1 MLVRLQQKNNNIVY
15 VLQDATSGRTALHYA
30 VELENFMLV
39 NFLMESG
46 VDANATTFAGELMCW
61 V

>member
-1 MLVRLQQKNNNIVY
+1 MSIAGVIMIRV
-15 VLQDATSGRTALHYA
+15 VVPQDATSGRTALHYA

-46 VDANATTFAGELMCW
+46 VDANATTFAG
-61 V
+61 

>member
-1 MLVRLQQKNNNIVY
+1 MYKCILYYY
-15 VLQDATSGRTALHYA
+15 VICTAHTQDATSGRTALHYA

-46 VDANATTFAGELMCW
+46 VDANATTFAGK
-61 V
+61 